1 MSTEHEERPVALYS
15 ITEFLRRSIFAGSI
29 RVIGL
34 ICVFALQVLLARII
48 GDTEEYG
55 KYAWGQSLLF
65 LAGSLAAMGLPVVT
79 GRFVASLR
87 ITKNERGIARIVHRA
102 QVLLLRSS
110 GLLILG
116 ALTIA
121 GLSWGSIDLPF
132 YAHLAVLALLFAPAI
147 SFAHLYQD
155 LCRAREWLGLALT
168 PLNVMRPVVTAVLA
182 VCVWQ
187 LSHHKLVGVTVLGI
201 AGSSVVIVL
210 LVQISLY
217 RWRTRQLQV
226 NRDNTTHQPDYHPSR
241 LFKTALPVFAMRC
254 AGLTMT
260 YSNVLLVG
268 FLAGPAAAGAYFAAE
283 RLAQLAAIPHSVVS
297 AVNQQSMAAAHAA
310 RNTIELQK
318 VTTQSAHGS
327 LWPTACIAVAL
338 CVLATQL
345 LQLFGENFSA
355 ASIVLITLVAGN
367 VFSIAMGPAQD
378 VLLMTGRQ
386 YLVPKV
392 MLIAAV
398 IHVLALFLLVPSYG
412 AFGAALAS
420 LASSIVANAWL
431 ALLAKTKAGIG
442 TTVLA
447 SGVK

>member
-1 MSTEHEERPVALYS
+1 
-15 ITEFLRRSIFAGSI
+15 
-29 RVIGL
+29 
-34 ICVFALQVLLARII
+34 
-48 GDTEEYG
+48 
-55 KYAWGQSLLF
+55 
-65 LAGSLAAMGLPVVT
+65 MGLPVVT
-79 GRFVASLR
+79 GRFLASLR
-87 ITKNERGIARIVHRA
+87 ITKNEQGIARIVRRA

-110 GLLILG
+110 GLLVLT

-121 GLSWGSIDLPF
+121 GLSLGSVDLPF
-132 YAHLAVLALLFAPAI
+132 YVHLTALALLFAPAI

-168 PLNVMRPVVTAVLA
+168 PLNVLRPVVTAVLA

-187 LSHHKLVGVTVLGI
+187 ISHDQLMGETVLAI
-201 AGSSVVIVL
+201 AGISIVVIL
-210 LVQISLY
+210 SGQIALY
-217 RWRTRQLQV
+217 HWRTSLLST
-226 NRDNTTHQPDYHPSR
+226 NPHAGAPEADYHPAR

-254 AGLTMT
+254 AGLTMN

-268 FLAGPAAAGAYFAAE
+268 FLAGPSAAGAYFAAE
-283 RLAQLAAIPHSVVS
+283 RLAQLAAIPNSVVS

-310 RNTIELQK
+310 RNHNELQK

-327 LWPTACIAVAL
+327 LWPTAGIAVAL
-338 CVLATQL
+338 CILATPL
-345 LQLFGENFSA
+345 LQLFGDNFAA

-367 VFSIAMGPAQD
+367 VFAIAMGPAQD

-392 MLIAAV
+392 MLIAATV
-398 IHVLALFLLVPSYG
+398 HLLALFILVPSHG

-420 LASSIVANAWL
+420 LASGVVANAWL
-431 ALLAKTKAGIG
+431 TLLVKRKVGIG

-447 SGVK
+447 TGGE